1 MTTVMFNYIVRRV
14 VLAFPTLIGITLV
27 TFLIINL
34 APGDPAQFQT
44 QGIMDQQA
52 SIRIYEQLKEYYG
65 LDKPVMVRY
74 ANWMGRLVTFDF
86 GISMSTDRRPVL
98 DKIAERLWPTMSLA
112 ILSLAMSLLLAI
124 PIGIYAAVRQN
135 KWFDNVSSII
145 LYAFY
150 SVPSYVMAV
159 PLILLVGIQWD
170 LLPFQ
175 GMTSDNYD
183 QLTVMGKFCDLA
195 RHYVLITFCF
205 SFGSWAYYARFIR
218 QNMLEVM
225 RQDYIRTARA
235 KGLSELTVTLRHSF
249 RNTLIPVM
257 TLLGMLLPAV
267 IGGSVILEVMFN
279 WPGLGR
285 LFYDSMLA
293 RDYPTIMAISFITAC
308 LVLLG
313 TLLADLSYA
322 MVDPRVSY
330 D

>member
-1 MTTVMFNYIVRRV
+1 MFSYIIRRI
-14 VLAFPTLIGITLV
+14 LLSIPTLLGITLV
-27 TFLIINL
+27 TFFVINL

-44 QGIMDQQA
+44 QGIMNSEV
-52 SIRIYEQLKEYYG
+52 SIRIYEQLREYYE
-65 LDKPVMVRY
+65 LDQPVHVRY
-74 ANWMGRLVTFDF
+74 VKWLGRLVTLDF
-86 GISMSTDRRPVL
+86 GVSMSTDRRPVF
-98 DKIAERLWPTMSLA
+98 DKIKERLWPTMSLA
-112 ILSLAMSLLLAI
+112 ILSIFISLTLSI
-124 PIGIYAAVRQN
+124 PIGIYAAARQDRL
-135 KWFDNVSSII
+135 FDTISSTL

-159 PLILLVGIQWD
+159 PLILLIGVQWD

-183 QLTVMGKFCDLA
+183 ELTTAGKFLDLVK
-195 RHYVLITFCF
+195 HYALITFCF
-205 SFGSWAYYARFIR
+205 SFGSWAYYSRFVR
-218 QNMLEVM
+218 QNMLEVL

-235 KGLSELTVTLRHSF
+235 KGLSESRVVLRHAF
-249 RNTLIPVM
+249 RNSLIPVM
-257 TLLGMLLPAV
+257 TLLGLMLPAI

-285 LFYDSMLA
+285 LFFESMLA

-322 MVDPRVSY
+322 LVDPRVSY

>member
-1 MTTVMFNYIVRRV
+1 MFSYIIRRI
-14 VLAFPTLIGITLV
+14 LLSIPTLLGITLV
-27 TFLIINL
+27 TFFVINL

-44 QGIMDQQA
+44 QGIMNSEV
-52 SIRIYEQLKEYYG
+52 SIRIYEQLREYYE
-65 LDKPVMVRY
+65 LDQPVHVRY
-74 ANWMGRLVTFDF
+74 VKWLGRLVTLDF
-86 GISMSTDRRPVL
+86 GVSMSTDRRPVFA
-98 DKIAERLWPTMSLA
+98 KIKERLWPTMSLA
-112 ILSLAMSLLLAI
+112 ILSIVISLTLSI
-124 PIGIYAAVRQN
+124 PIGIYAAARQN
-135 KWFDNVSSII
+135 RLFDTISSTL
-145 LYAFY
+145 LYALY

-159 PLILLVGIQWD
+159 PLILLIGVQWD

-183 QLTVMGKFCDLA
+183 ELTTAGKFLDLVK
-195 RHYVLITFCF
+195 HYALITFCF
-205 SFGSWAYYARFIR
+205 SFGSWAYYSRFVR
-218 QNMLEVM
+218 QNMLEVL

-235 KGLSELTVTLRHSF
+235 KGLSESRVVLRHAF
-249 RNTLIPVM
+249 RNSLIPVM
-257 TLLGMLLPAV
+257 TLLGLMLPAI

-285 LFYDSMLA
+285 LFFESMLA

-322 MVDPRVSY
+322 LVDPRVSY

>member
-1 MTTVMFNYIVRRV
+1 MFSYIIRRI
-14 VLAFPTLIGITLV
+14 LLSIPTLLGITLV
-27 TFLIINL
+27 TFFVINL

-44 QGIMDQQA
+44 QGVMDSEV
-52 SIRIYEQLKEYYG
+52 SIRIYEQLREYYE
-65 LDKPVMVRY
+65 LDQPVHIRY
-74 ANWMGRLVTFDF
+74 VKWLGRLATLDF
-86 GISMSTDRRPVL
+86 GVSMSTDRRPVF
-98 DKIAERLWPTMSLA
+98 DKIKERLWPTMSLA
-112 ILSLAMSLLLAI
+112 ILSIVISLTLSI
-124 PIGIYAAVRQN
+124 PIGIYAAARQDRL
-135 KWFDNVSSII
+135 FDTISSTL

-159 PLILLVGIQWD
+159 PLILLIGVQWD

-183 QLTVMGKFCDLA
+183 ELTTAGKFLDLVK
-195 RHYVLITFCF
+195 HYALITFCF
-205 SFGSWAYYARFIR
+205 SFGSWAYYSRFVR
-218 QNMLEVM
+218 QNMLEVL

-235 KGLSELTVTLRHSF
+235 KGLTESRVVLRHAF
-249 RNTLIPVM
+249 RNSLIPVM
-257 TLLGMLLPAV
+257 TLLGLMLPAI

-285 LFYDSMLA
+285 LFFESMLA

-322 MVDPRVSY
+322 LVDPRVSY